1 MWGDKNM
8 KHTLDKVRD
17 IKRHSVTYIN
27 LISRRIGKKQCLKW
41 TDILIQIDERKQ
53 FLFNKP

>member
-27 LISRRIGKKQCLKW
+27 LISRRIGKKQCLK
-41 TDILIQIDERKQ
+41 
-53 FLFNKP
+53 